1 MRVALLFGLMLVAPA
16 AALAQAPA
24 GDSVTGSA
32 GAGIG
37 RGHVVYT
44 FECTAAR
51 RGRTRPA
58 R

>member
-24 GDSVTGSA
+24 DDSVTGSA

-37 RGHVVYT
+37 RGHVV
-44 FECTAAR
+44 
-51 RGRTRPA
+51 
-58 R
+58 